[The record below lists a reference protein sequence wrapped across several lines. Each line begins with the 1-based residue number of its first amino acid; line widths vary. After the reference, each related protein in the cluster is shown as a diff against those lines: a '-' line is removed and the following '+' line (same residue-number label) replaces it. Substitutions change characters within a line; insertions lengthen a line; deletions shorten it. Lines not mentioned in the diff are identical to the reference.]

1 MVIIGK
7 RAGQLGNR
15 LFAFAHVIGN
25 AIEYGYEVQNPSF
38 YGYTQYFTGTRGDF
52 FCRYPARKS
61 RLQLPS
67 LQVYFY
73 RLFTTC
79 VLPLAHFPRVCRF
92 PNISFLNIPRD
103 THADDSAENSYDMTT
118 PAYILSA
125 TSEKRLIIKD
135 PWSCRDFT
143 NVQKHADQ
151 IRSFFTLVEKHRRA
165 VENLVSRARNGCDL
179 LVGVHIRQGDYK
191 RWQEGAYFFNTSEY
205 AAIMSRFAAAMSG
218 KQICF
223 LVCSNEK
230 QDEELFQGLN
240 YVMGTDHPVEDMYAF
255 AACDYLIGPP
265 STYTAWASF
274 FGSVPLYFLK
284 TAADIINADEFHIT
298 NG

>member
-15 LFAFAHVIGN
+15 LFVFAHVIGN

-38 YGYTQYFTGTRGDF
+38 YGYTQYFTGTREDF
-52 FCRYPARKS
+52 FCRYPARIS
-61 RLQLPS
+61 RLQSPS

-73 RLFTTC
+73 RLITTC
-79 VLPLAHFPRVCRF
+79 VLPLAKFPRVCRL
-92 PNISFLNIPRD
+92 LNITFLDIPRS
-103 THADDSAENSYDMTT
+103 THADDSYDMTN
-118 PAYILSA
+118 PDYIRKA

-135 PWSCRDFT
+135 PWSCRDFA
-143 NVQKHADQ
+143 NIKKHAAQ
-151 IRSFFTLVEKHRRA
+151 VRTFFTPVEKHRQA

-191 RWQEGAYFFNTSEY
+191 RWQGGAYFFTTSEY
-205 AAIMSRFAAAMSG
+205 AAIMARFAAAMPE
-218 KQICF
+218 KQVRF

-230 QDEELFQGLN
+230 QDEELFKGLN

-255 AACDYLIGPP
+255 AACDFLIGPP

-274 FGSVPLYFLK
+274 YGSVPLYFLK
-284 TAADIINADEFHIT
+284 TAADIIKADEFHISS
-298 NG
+298 G

>member
-38 YGYTQYFTGTRGDF
+38 YGYTQYFTGTREDF
-52 FCRYPARKS
+52 FCRYPARIS
-61 RLQLPS
+61 RFQFPS

-73 RLFTTC
+73 RFITTC
-79 VLPLAHFPRVCRF
+79 VLPLAQFPRVCRLLNLTF
-92 PNISFLNIPRD
+92 LDISRS
-103 THADDSAENSYDMTT
+103 THADDSYDMTSQD
-118 PAYILSA
+118 YIRSA
-125 TSEKRLIIKD
+125 TAEKRLIIKD

-143 NVQKHADQ
+143 NIKKHAAQ
-151 IRSFFTLVEKHRRA
+151 VRTFFTPVEKHCRA
-165 VENLVSRARNGCDL
+165 VEDLVSRARNSCDL

-191 RWQEGAYFFNTSEY
+191 RWQGGAYFFSTSEY
-205 AAIMSRFAAAMSG
+205 AAIMARFAAAMPE
-218 KQICF
+218 KQIRF

-230 QDEELFQGLN
+230 QDEELFQGLD

-255 AACDYLIGPP
+255 AACDFLVGPP

-284 TAADIINADEFHIT
+284 TAADFINADEFHVT
-298 NG
+298 HG